1 MKQMGYKV
9 FFYLFMLCNSL
20 YAQRVIS
27 GYVLESGSQE
37 HLPGVVCYS
46 EGHNIATETNAY
58 GFFSLQLPRTDSIP
72 ITFQFVGY
80 RAQTLWITAKTPA
93 RINVL
98 LIPAGQLQEVIVE
111 AKAESITQ
119 SPQMSKIDIP
129 VSQIKDIPALLGE
142 KDVLK
147 VIQLLP
153 GVQKSGEGNNGIY
166 VRGGG
171 PDQNLIILDDA
182 TLYNVSH
189 LFGFF
194 SLFNGDALKSIEL
207 TKGGFPARY
216 GGRLSSVLDI
226 QMKDGHKEQFHGDA
240 GIGIISSRINI
251 EGPLIKNK
259 SSFLVSARRTYLDA
273 LVYPFLPDYAKGGY
287 FFYDLNAKIDFRIND
302 RDRLFISSYMGNDR
316 FYFNFK
322 DTDTRSENFN
332 SLQWG
337 NKTLTLRWNHVV
349 NPKLFVNTSFIFSD
363 YTYDVRSTFSEPT
376 STFSLK
382 YLSGIR
388 DYGFKLSGDYM
399 PLAEHHIKFGIQGTY
414 HQFTPEAITIKGNTL
429 DEINQTNLLE
439 AMESGIYFEDDWTV
453 SPEFRVLLGFR
464 ESSYQLK
471 NTWIINPEPRI
482 SARYLLDNEWALKL
496 SFARMNQYLHLLSNS
511 GIGLPT
517 DLWVP
522 ATPKAAYMSSDQLAA
537 GVSRSV
543 YKNLIECSI
552 EGYYKRLQNVLAYK
566 DGASFFSDV
575 IGSFNNS
582 TSSWQDKVTSGN
594 GSSYGAE
601 FLIRKSQG
609 RFNGWIGYTL
619 SWTQF
624 VFKDL
629 NFGKPFYPRYDR
641 RHDISVVSI
650 FKFNEAMKLSATWVY
665 GTGNAI
671 TLPLSSFDPSQYAAY
686 GSAAGGV
693 NQSLSYWGIQ
703 DYGQQRNAHRMGA
716 YHRLDIGLQISKTL
730 KHAVRTLELSVYNMY
745 NRYNPFFY
753 YIEGQQD
760 GSDKLMQVSLFPLIP
775 SISCSWRF

>member
-9 FFYLFMLCNSL
+9 FFYMCMLCNSL

-46 EGHNIATETNAY
+46 KGHNIATETNAY
-58 GFFSLQLPRTDSIP
+58 GFFSLQLPRADSIP

-80 RAQTLWITAKTPA
+80 RAQTLLITAKTPA

-363 YTYDVRSTFSEPT
+363 YTYDVRSTYSEPT

-671 TLPLSSFDPSQYAAY
+671 SLPLSSFDPSQYAAY

>member
-1 MKQMGYKV
+1 
-9 FFYLFMLCNSL
+9 
-20 YAQRVIS
+20 
-27 GYVLESGSQE
+27 
-37 HLPGVVCYS
+37 
-46 EGHNIATETNAY
+46 
-58 GFFSLQLPRTDSIP
+58 
-72 ITFQFVGY
+72 
-80 RAQTLWITAKTPA
+80 
-93 RINVL
+93 
-98 LIPAGQLQEVIVE
+98 
-111 AKAESITQ
+111 
-119 SPQMSKIDIP
+119 
-129 VSQIKDIPALLGE
+129 
-142 KDVLK
+142 
-147 VIQLLP
+147 
-153 GVQKSGEGNNGIY
+153 
-166 VRGGG
+166 
-171 PDQNLIILDDA
+171 
-182 TLYNVSH
+182 
-189 LFGFF
+189 
-194 SLFNGDALKSIEL
+194 
-207 TKGGFPARY
+207 
-216 GGRLSSVLDI
+216 
-226 QMKDGHKEQFHGDA
+226 
-240 GIGIISSRINI
+240 
-251 EGPLIKNK
+251 
-259 SSFLVSARRTYLDA
+259 
-273 LVYPFLPDYAKGGY
+273 
-287 FFYDLNAKIDFRIND
+287 
-302 RDRLFISSYMGNDR
+302 MGNDR

-322 DTDTRSENFN
+322 DTDTRIENFN

-363 YTYDVRSTFSEPT
+363 YTYDVRSTYSEPT

-582 TSSWQDKVTSGN
+582 SSSWQDKVTSGN

-650 FKFNEAMKLSATWVY
+650 FKFNDAMKLSATWVY

-671 TLPLSSFDPSQYAAY
+671 SLPLSSFDPSQYAAY

-753 YIEGQQD
+753 YIKGQQD

>member
-1 MKQMGYKV
+1 MKQAHGLLI
-9 FFYLFMLCNSL
+9 FYFMVICATLFG
-20 YAQRVIS
+20 QRTIS
-27 GYVLESGSQE
+27 GYVLELGSQE
-37 HLPGVVCYS
+37 HLPGVVCYIK
-46 EGHNIATETNAY
+46 GKNVATETNAY
-58 GFFSLQLPRTDSIP
+58 GFFSLPLPVADSVP
-72 ITFQFVGY
+72 LTFQYVGY
-80 RAQTLWITAKTPA
+80 RAQTLWISAKSPS

-98 LIPAGQLQEVIVE
+98 LVPANQLQEVIIE
-111 AKAESITQ
+111 SKAETITQ

-226 QMKDGHKEQFHGDA
+226 QMKDGHKEAFHGDA
-240 GIGIISSRINI
+240 GIGIISSRLNI

-259 SSFLVSARRTYLDA
+259 SSFLISARRTYLDA
-273 LVYPFLPDYAKGGY
+273 LVYPFLPNYAKGGY
-287 FFYDLNAKIDFRIND
+287 YFYDLNAKLDFRLND
-302 RDRLFISSYMGNDR
+302 RDRLFISSYLGNDR
-316 FYFNFK
+316 FYFNITEQESK
-322 DTDTRSENFN
+322 LETSN

-349 NPKLFVNTSFIFSD
+349 SPKLFINASAIFSD
-363 YTYDVRSTFSEPT
+363 YSYDVGSKFKDPT
-376 STFSLK
+376 SEFSLR

-388 DYGFKLSGDYM
+388 DYGIKLSGDFM
-399 PLAEHHIKFGIQGTY
+399 PEAAHHIKFGIQGTY

-429 DEINQTNLLE
+429 DEIQQTNLIE
-439 AMESGIYFEDDWTV
+439 AMESGLYIEDDWTI
-453 SPEFRVLLGFR
+453 SPEFRILVGLR

-471 NTWIINPEPRI
+471 TTWLLNPEPRL
-482 SARYLLDNEWALKL
+482 SARYLLDSVWALKL

-522 ATPKAAYMSSDQLAA
+522 ATEKAAYMSSDQLAA
-537 GVSRSV
+537 GVSRNI

-552 EGYYKRLQNVLAYK
+552 EGYYKRLLNVLAYK

-575 IGSFNNS
+575 IGSFNNNA
-582 TSSWQDKVTSGN
+582 SSWQDKVTSGN

-629 NFGKPFYPRYDR
+629 NFGKAFYPRYDR

-650 FKFNEAMKLSATWVY
+650 FKFNETMKLSATWVY

-671 TLPLSSFDPSQYAAY
+671 TLPLRSFNPSQYSAY
-686 GSAAGGV
+686 GAAAGGL
-693 NQSLSYWGIQ
+693 NQTLSYWGIQ
-703 DYGQQRNAHRMGA
+703 DYGQQRNAQRMGA
-716 YHRLDIGLQISKTL
+716 YHRMDIGLQISKTL
-730 KHAVRTLELSVYNMY
+730 KHAVRTLELSVYNVY

-753 YIEGQQD
+753 YIEAQQD
-760 GSDKLMQVSLFPLIP
+760 GSDKLMQVSLFPFIP